1 MHRCSPVQVPVD
13 EIDLALAGDLFAP
26 GSFDDSTRLYRPDSL
41 MMVMSCSPEGVV
53 IRHPLGYGQIPAKR
67 GSNKT
72 LHPSGETER
81 GASRPAALG
90 YNDTADALKRHVDN
104 EDKQILK
111 TGETPVLN
119 VPNRGLAPAIKIM
132 FYMLFM
138 VFLVPWERAQKGPKH
153 D

>member
-1 MHRCSPVQVPVD
+1 MPLVCMRYELNTIGKGRNTAFFFCLKSLRRRVN
-13 EIDLALAGDLFAP
+13 DLLEALLSTAP
-26 GSFDDSTRLYRPDSL
+26 
-41 MMVMSCSPEGVV
+41 

-90 YNDTADALKRHVDN
+90 YNDTADALRRHVDN

-119 VPNRGLAPAIKIM
+119 VPNRGPA
-132 FYMLFM
+132 
-138 VFLVPWERAQKGPKH
+138 
-153 D
+153 